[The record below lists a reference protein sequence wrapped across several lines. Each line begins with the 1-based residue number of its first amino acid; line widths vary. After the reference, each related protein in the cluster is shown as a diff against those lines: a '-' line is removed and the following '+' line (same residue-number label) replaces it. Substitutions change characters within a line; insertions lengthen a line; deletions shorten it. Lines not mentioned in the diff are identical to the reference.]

1 MFKLNSNSEIYS
13 GTYKGLT
20 IIVRKAGAIK
30 QLKITGTLTSSLAT
44 STDLVQLC
52 NAGSTMF
59 DFSTT
64 KYVMLGSGKAQLIV
78 TNAGL
83 VRIGYTRNNS
93 GELADIASGSGI
105 NICENLL

>member
-1 MFKLNSNSEIYS
+1 M
-13 GTYKGLT
+13 
-20 IIVRKAGAIK
+20 K
-30 QLKITGTLTSSLAT
+30 QLKVSGTLTSSLAT

-52 NAGSTMF
+52 NAGSETF
-59 DFSTT
+59 KYSTT
-64 KYVMLGSGKAQLIV
+64 KYVMLGSGKAQLSV

-93 GELADIASGSGI
+93 GDLADIASGSGI